1 MLAGKRIL
9 LIIGGGIAAYKS
21 LEVIRLLRRQG
32 AAVRCILTAAGSRFV
47 TPLSVAGLSG
57 ERVYEDLFSLT
68 DEAEMGHI
76 RLSREA
82 DLVVVAPATANL
94 IARMAQGRADD
105 LAATALLATDKPV
118 LLAPA
123 MNVRMWHHPATQE
136 NLARVIARGTR
147 TVGPVEGSMACGEY
161 GIGRLAEPPVIVD
174 AIIAALT
181 EGKPLAGRRAVV
193 TAGPTLEAIDP
204 IRFIS
209 NRSSGKQGY
218 AIAAAL
224 AEAGA
229 ITTLVTGPTALPVPP
244 GVSATRV
251 EAATEMLAACQNAL
265 PADIAIF
272 TAAVADWRVDAS
284 SVQKIKKQDGTSP
297 PSLHL
302 VENPD
307 ILRTV
312 ATLPKGRPALV
323 IGFAAET
330 QDLIPHARAKLARK
344 GCDWIVAND
353 VSPAEGVLGGDENT
367 VHLVSA
373 KGEETWPKLTKQ
385 EVARR
390 LVERVVHHL
399 GAGKP

>member
-1 MLAGKRIL
+1 
-9 LIIGGGIAAYKS
+9 
-21 LEVIRLLRRQG
+21 
-32 AAVRCILTAAGSRFV
+32 
-47 TPLSVAGLSG
+47 
-57 ERVYEDLFSLT
+57 
-68 DEAEMGHI
+68 
-76 RLSREA
+76 
-82 DLVVVAPATANL
+82 
-94 IARMAQGRADD
+94 
-105 LAATALLATDKPV
+105 
-118 LLAPA
+118 
-123 MNVRMWHHPATQE
+123 
-136 NLARVIARGTR
+136 
-147 TVGPVEGSMACGEY
+147 
-161 GIGRLAEPPVIVD
+161 
-174 AIIAALT
+174 
-181 EGKPLAGRRAVV
+181 V